1 MNCFT
6 PALPF
11 LDDPYFAV
19 GSCIPDWLSA
29 VDRKVRTREKL
40 ALPYVEDS
48 NPDVASLAKG
58 VIQHHRDDD
67 WFHQTHSFADLS
79 MRFSLEIRDCLHG
92 EAGFRAGL
100 MGHIVI
106 ELLLDAY
113 LDHLFPGKLEA
124 FYETVAK
131 VEPEFVQSTVNL
143 FAKRDT
149 ENLVRYIEGFLRERY
164 IFDYTD
170 DDRLLFRVNRVFAR
184 VKLEPFGSELKQWLP
199 TARQRVYENANAL
212 LAAHPC
218 ALPNTT
224 S

>member
-6 PALPF
+6 HALPF

-40 ALPYVEDS
+40 ALPYIEDE
-48 NPDVASLAKG
+48 NPNVASLAKG

-67 WFHQTHSFADLS
+67 WFHQTHAFADLS
-79 MRFSLEIRDCLHG
+79 MRFSLEIRDCLDG

-113 LDHLFPGKLEA
+113 LDQQFPGKLEA
-124 FYETVAK
+124 FYESVAR
-131 VEPEFVQSTVNL
+131 VEPPFVQDTVNL
-143 FAKRDT
+143 FAKKDT

-164 IFDYTD
+164 IFDYAD
-170 DDRLLFRVNRVFAR
+170 DERLLYRINRVFER
-184 VKLEPFGSELKQWLP
+184 VKLEPFGSELSDWLP
-199 TARQRVYENANAL
+199 TARERVYQQANEL
-212 LAAHPC
+212 LVDYPFT
-218 ALPNTT
+218 LN
-224 S
+224 

>member
-6 PALPF
+6 HALPF
-11 LDDPYFAV
+11 LDDPYYAV

-40 ALPYVEDS
+40 ALPYVEDTD
-48 NPDVASLAKG
+48 PIVASLAKG

-67 WFHQTHSFADLS
+67 WFHQTHAFADLS
-79 MRFSLEIRDCLHG
+79 MRFSLEIRDCLDG

-106 ELLLDAY
+106 ELMLDAY
-113 LDHLFPGKLEA
+113 LDAKFPGKLEELYKGVA
-124 FYETVAK
+124 TVDPK
-131 VEPEFVQSTVNL
+131 VVQSTVNL

-164 IFDYTD
+164 IFDYAD
-170 DDRLLFRVNRVFAR
+170 DQRLLYRVNRVFAR
-184 VKLEPFGSELKQWLP
+184 VKLEPFEDQLNEWLP
-199 TARQRVYENANAL
+199 TARVRVYEQASDL
-212 LAAHPC
+212 LANYPIAID
-218 ALPNTT
+218 
-224 S
+224 